1 MDPFAIRRWIRRC
14 PVEVRDGKLFAAGVP
29 LRVAVV
35 ERHAYE
41 GRAST
46 GRVEIGARLTEASF
60 DAVEDALNA
69 QAVAHGVDQPVG
81 LTLQVRLR
89 QCASC
94 GAPFLGEWTSRLC
107 STECCLNSLAKA
119 ESKQRAK
126 RTQARA
132 EARAE
137 RTCRR
142 CGESDERRAVDAG
155 VLLAC
160 VPTSLLPGAALMRE
174 ERL

>member
-1 MDPFAIRRWIRRC
+1 MDPFTIHRWIRRC
-14 PVEVRDGKLFAAGVP
+14 SVEVRDGKLFAAEVP
-29 LRVAVV
+29 LRIAVV

-41 GRAST
+41 RRASAN
-46 GRVEIGARLTEASF
+46 RVEIGARLTEASF

-81 LTLQVRLR
+81 LTPKVRLH

-94 GAPFLGEWTSRLC
+94 GGPFLGEWTSRLC
-107 STECCLNSLAKA
+107 STECCLNSLA
-119 ESKQRAK
+119 ETQSKQRPK

-137 RTCRR
+137 RTCRQ
-142 CGESDERRAVDAG
+142 CGESMSAERSTRAFCSPACRRAAYRKRRSG
-155 VLLAC
+155 
-160 VPTSLLPGAALMRE
+160 
-174 ERL
+174 